1 MTGMND
7 RVREAVKLAM
17 KERDMSQGKLAAR
30 LDVERPSVTR
40 LLSGTSGKVPELWQ
54 KILDELGLELIA
66 VPKKEN

>member
-1 MTGMND
+1 MND